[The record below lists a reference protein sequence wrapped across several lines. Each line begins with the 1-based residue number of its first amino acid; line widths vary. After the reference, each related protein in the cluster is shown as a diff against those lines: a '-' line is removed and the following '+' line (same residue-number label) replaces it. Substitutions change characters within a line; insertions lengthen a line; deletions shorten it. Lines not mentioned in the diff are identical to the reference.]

1 VVAEGVGDHGCEY
14 MTGGRAVVLG
24 PTGRNFA
31 AGMSGGIAYV
41 LDLAA
46 DRVNPG
52 MVGVEALDADD
63 ITWLHDV
70 VRRHFE
76 ETGSTVAERLLADW
90 GSALTRFGKV
100 MPRDYKAVLAAK
112 NAAEQAGLSESETT
126 AKMMEAA
133 NG

>member
-1 VVAEGVGDHGCEY
+1 
-14 MTGGRAVVLG
+14 
-24 PTGRNFA
+24 
-31 AGMSGGIAYV
+31 MSGGVAYV
-41 LDLAA
+41 LDLDPA
-46 DRVNPG
+46 RVNTG
-52 MVGVEALDADD
+52 MVGIEPLDADD

-76 ETGSTVAERLLADW
+76 ETGSTVAERLLGDW
-90 GSALTRFGKV
+90 GGALTRFGKI

-112 NAAEQAGLSESETT
+112 NAAEQAGLSETETT